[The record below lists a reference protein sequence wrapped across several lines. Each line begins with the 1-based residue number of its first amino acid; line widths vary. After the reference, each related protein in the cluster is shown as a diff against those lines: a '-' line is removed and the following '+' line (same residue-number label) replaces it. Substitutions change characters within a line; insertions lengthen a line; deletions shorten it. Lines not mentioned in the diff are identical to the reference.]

1 MRVRRRVRF
10 NGPAGHEGDR
20 KEMETRVVIRTLA
33 CATLLGGG
41 SAAGQAPPAGITL
54 DEVYA
59 LARERSPHVRAAH
72 AVVEASR
79 AREGAASLP
88 PDPTLEIGVM
98 NLSLPGLA
106 PDMPASM
113 APQIR
118 AMQTLPFPGKLRLAR
133 RIAGL
138 GTGIA
143 SAEADETWWEVRSSA
158 AAAFYDIYEAD
169 AQIVVMRETLDLLRT
184 FEAAAKALYAAG
196 EGRQSDVLRAGVEV
210 ARMEADL
217 RRMQAMRTAAA
228 ARLNA
233 MLDRPADTPVP
244 APVFPALPLHVPAT
258 DTLRAWAE
266 QSRPLLEAER
276 TRVEQARA
284 RTDLARR
291 EIWPDPAIGLAYG
304 QRRGAMGT
312 ERMGSVMVGFSVPVL
327 GGKRQR
333 SMRDEAEAGEQ
344 VAQAALA
351 AERAQVGARIAEL
364 TAALDRTRDL
374 VVLYR
379 ADVLPQARANVE
391 SSFSAYRVGAVGFT
405 TLVDAQMAV
414 NRFERELHALLAEY
428 GRAVADLERTIGRAI
443 PAAGETLAE
452 VP

>member
-1 MRVRRRVRF
+1 RATVAIALGIMRVRRRVRF

-54 DEVYA
+54 AEVYA
-59 LARERSPHVRAAH
+59 LARGRKPPVPAAH

-184 FEAAAKALYAAG
+184 FEAAAKALYAAPLTLG
-196 EGRQSDVLRAGVEV
+196 AG
-210 ARMEADL
+210 
-217 RRMQAMRTAAA
+217 
-228 ARLNA
+228 
-233 MLDRPADTPVP
+233 
-244 APVFPALPLHVPAT
+244 
-258 DTLRAWAE
+258 AE
-266 QSRPLLEAER
+266 QGRPLLEARR
-276 TRVEQARA
+276 TRAGRARA

-351 AERAQVGARIAEL
+351 AERAQVGARIAGL